1 MAGDQDALLPHNA
14 LGIWWFAREHFL
26 SILEKTS
33 WKFVLERFVE
43 ISKEGEFSELPAEML
58 GMVLASDQLSC
69 GGGECVGRSHDLGRA
84 QPERGVGG
92 HQDDGD
98 SQVRVAGASLTLR
111 KSQSHAL
118 VRKFRSC

>member
-14 LGIWWFAREHFL
+14 LGIWWLAREHFL
-26 SILEKTS
+26 SILEKSS

-69 GGGECVGRSHDLGRA
+69 EEENVWEGLMTWVGHNQREVL
-84 QPERGVGG
+84 EVIKMME
-92 HQDDGD
+92 
-98 SQVRVAGASLTLR
+98 TLR
-111 KSQSHAL
+111 FGL
-118 VRKFRSC
+118 LEPV